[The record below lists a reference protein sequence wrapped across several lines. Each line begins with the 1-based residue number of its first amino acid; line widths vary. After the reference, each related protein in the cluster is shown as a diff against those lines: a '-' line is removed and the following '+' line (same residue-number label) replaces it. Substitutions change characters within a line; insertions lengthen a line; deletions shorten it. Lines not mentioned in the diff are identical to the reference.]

1 MTGSGGGSHGE
12 REVKVALTLDARVT
26 AGGGSVSFARVLAE
40 WLPRAGVVVG
50 FDPTE
55 PVDAIL
61 VFSHHGEPGTLKRQR
76 RRGVRV
82 LHRID
87 ERRDPGE
94 RGWRSRKHGT
104 IARLNRL
111 ADVTVFQSEFVRENM
126 GPLCVAPAAV
136 VIHNGADTS
145 VFTPDGPRLPLEGR
159 PAALH
164 VSHGV
169 GESKRLDRL
178 AELLAVLPPEGRLH
192 LAGRHVESGLAILR
206 DTRVVTH
213 GLLPRERVA
222 ALMRSADVLFFPSE
236 FEPCPNTP
244 IEALASGLPVL
255 YHASG
260 GTPEVVGDAGVPL
273 SEDLRADLARVLDP
287 AREWRARAAARGR
300 TLSAERA
307 AARYAELIRATV
319 TASVPGAAMES
330 RR

>member
-1 MTGSGGGSHGE
+1 
-12 REVKVALTLDARVT
+12 VKIALTLDPHVV
-26 AGGGSVSFARVLAE
+26 AGGGSVSFARVLVD
-40 WLPRAGVVVG
+40 WLPRAGVTVA
-50 FDPTE
+50 FDPAA

-76 RRGVRV
+76 RHGVKV

-87 ERRDPGE
+87 ERRDPAE
-94 RGWRSRKHGT
+94 RGWRSRKHGA
-104 IARLNRL
+104 IAKLNAL

-126 GPLCVAPAAV
+126 GPLCAAPAAV
-136 VIHNGADTS
+136 VIHNGVDTS
-145 VFTPDGPRLPLEGR
+145 VFSPDGPRLPIAGR

-178 AELLAVLPPEGRLH
+178 AGLLATLPPGGRLH
-192 LAGRHVESGLAILR
+192 LAGRHAEAGLAILG
-206 DTRVVTH
+206 DPRVVVH

-236 FEPCPNTP
+236 LEPCPNTP

-255 YHASG
+255 YHPSG

-273 SEDLRADLARVLDP
+273 SEDLRADLARALDP
-287 AREWRARAAARGR
+287 AAGWRARAAARGR
-300 TLSAERA
+300 ALSADRA
-307 AARYAELIRATV
+307 ATRYAELIRATV
-319 TASVPGAAMES
+319 TASATGDAMES